1 MNARLTQPISPIW
14 SGETRAER
22 MMNRTP
28 IRKVERVAIRSRQAR
43 VSFALWIASPAG
55 SIPRGGLL
63 TRIAPMNRPVIRP
76 GVLAEQ
82 VGTDDHRD
90 DEHQRPGH
98 RLRLAGFE
106 PARPGQDQDPPRMPK
121 PTPIA
126 MARRNSEDLLAG
138 RRLPGDHRVE
148 DDDAERCADRVGE
161 RALPL
166 QDRVDLLRGT
176 DEVEQ
181 RPDHRRAGDDEHG
194 PEHERDLPGE
204 IEEQIGGNRPDRPGD
219 EDPEGHEPAVDASD
233 AAGQLAEVQAEPGFE
248 EDDPDGDRDDGGD
261 QGLAQQCVGVE
272 CVDRARAEPER
283 EQHQDRWE
291 PEHLGEQRRR
301 SRQHED
307 QPSFEQGPGVAQRGE
322 REMVMELDRLTPH
335 SQPSQHHVSLSTR
348 AVR

>member
-1 MNARLTQPISPIW
+1 MNTSTAMNARLTQPISPIW

-43 VSFALWIASPAG
+43 VSFAIWIFSPAG
-55 SIPRGGLL
+55 STPWGGLL
-63 TRIAPMNRPVIRP
+63 TRIAPMTRPVIRP
-76 GVLAEQ
+76 VSSRSRSAQTTIATTNISVPVTACDWLGLN
-82 VGTDDHRD
+82 
-90 DEHQRPGH
+90 QR
-98 RLRLAGFE
+98 AQ
-106 PARPGQDQDPPRMPK
+106 AQDQDSPEGAEPDADRDGEEK
-121 PTPIA
+121 L
-126 MARRNSEDLLAG
+126 EDLLAG

-148 DDDAERCADRVGE
+148 DDDAQRCADRVGE

-181 RPDHRRAGDDEHG
+181 RPDHRRTGDDEHG

-204 IEEQIGGNRPDRPGD
+204 IEEQVGGNGPDRPGD
-219 EDPEGHEPAVDASD
+219 EDPEAHEPAVDASD
-233 AAGQLAEVQAEPGFE
+233 AAAQLAEVQAEPGLE
-248 EDDPDGDRDDGGD
+248 EDDPDGDRDDRGD

-283 EQHQDRWE
+283 EQHQDRGE
-291 PEHLGEQRRR
+291 PEHLGEQGRR

-307 QPSFEQGPGVAQRGE
+307 QPSFEQGPGVAQRGD
-322 REMVMELDRLTPH
+322 RELAM
-335 SQPSQHHVSLSTR
+335 
-348 AVR
+348 